1 MQHEDLPPVPADP
14 ARGAQAGPDMGVRI
28 IRLDRVDA
36 GMRVPGL
43 PEQAVQLLAEPFRG
57 STVERVGDV
66 LIVVVGTATGAVRLA
81 LSEDLVVAVDG
92 DPSMLDRAL
101 AAYWSDPT
109 LTATGS
115 AGVLPCVV
123 AEAVETYGPAL
134 TALIDQVDHHHHMST
149 QQITFM
155 SRRVLELRRAMV
167 PLVELLDELGG
178 HATLADRYRGR
189 RSRLRHLVETADL
202 LATVLSNALQAQQN
216 DDMRKI
222 SAWGAI
228 WAVPTLLAGVYGMN
242 FHHMPE
248 LGWPVAYPLVLIVMV
263 ATAAY
268 LYRAFRRS
276 GWL

>member
-1 MQHEDLPPVPADP
+1 MHEDDVPPVPADP
-14 ARGAQAGPDMGVRI
+14 ARGGQAGPGTGVRI
-28 IRLDRVDA
+28 IRLNRAYA

-43 PEQAVQLLAEPFRG
+43 PERALQVLAEPYTG

-66 LIVVVGTATGAVRLA
+66 LIAVVRTATGEVRLA
-81 LSEDLVVAVDG
+81 LTEDVVVAVDG
-92 DPSMLDRAL
+92 DASLLDRAL
-101 AAYWSDPT
+101 GAYRSDPA

-123 AEAVETYGPAL
+123 AEAVESYGPAL
-134 TALIDQVDHHHHMST
+134 TALIDHVDGHRHMST
-149 QQITFM
+149 QEIAVL
-155 SRRVLELRRAMV
+155 SRRLLELRRAMV
-167 PLVELLDELGG
+167 PLAELLDELGG

-242 FHHMPE
+242 FDHMPE
-248 LGWPVAYPLVLIVMV
+248 LGWPVAYPLVLNVMV

>member
-1 MQHEDLPPVPADP
+1 MQDGVPPVPADP
-14 ARGAQAGPDMGVRI
+14 ARGAQTGPDTGVKI
-28 IRLDRVDA
+28 IRLEQVD
-36 GMRVPGL
+36 PGTEVARL
-43 PEQAVQLLAEPFRG
+43 PDPALRLLAQPVFR
-57 STVERVGDV
+57 STVEQIGDV
-66 LIVVVGTATGAVRLA
+66 LIVVVRTATGEVRLA
-81 LSEDLVVAVDG
+81 LSENLVVAVDG
-92 DPSMLDRAL
+92 DAPVLDRAL
-101 AAYWSDPT
+101 SAYRSDPT

-134 TALIDQVDHHHHMST
+134 AALIDRVDYHGDMST
-149 QQITFM
+149 QEITLM
-155 SRRVLELRRAMV
+155 SRQVLQLRRAMV

-178 HATLADRYRGR
+178 HASLADRYRGR

-242 FHHMPE
+242 FRYMPE
-248 LGWPVAYPLVLIVMV
+248 LGWPVAYPVLLIVMV